1 MEREAYAENTS
12 PVELKMPAAVKG
24 SIGAADGTEVL
35 LKGTKGSSVGK
46 AVREGAAEKLVR
58 FSASR
63 SCGFKR
69 LWKPGSTD
77 DLFFVLL
84 SCKQLVLI
92 YAEKG

>member
-1 MEREAYAENTS
+1 MDREAYAEKTS

-24 SIGAADGTEVL
+24 SIGAADGIGVL
-35 LKGTKGSSVGK
+35 LKGTEGSSVGR
-46 AVREGAAEKLVR
+46 AERDGAAEELVR

-69 LWKPGSTD
+69 LCKPGSTD

-84 SCKQLVLI
+84 SCKQLFCYTLGKV
-92 YAEKG
+92 